1 MFDGIL
7 DISNKFSPFNRVLF
21 DQPKTRRKKKLNHF
35 DVPIETKCA
44 IDVLNIETMDDFMRS
59 IKSYLSRNIFGSEKI
74 SEIPWL
80 VIPLLHSSN
89 SVY

>member
-44 IDVLNIETMDDFMRS
+44 IDVLNIETMDDFYAFNKIVFVS
-59 IKSYLSRNIFGSEKI
+59 KYFWFGENFRNTLIGNTTT
-74 SEIPWL
+74 
-80 VIPLLHSSN
+80 LL
-89 SVY
+89 